1 MADTLITS
9 EVNLDALGG
18 QTGFLRVPHSVTRSA
33 YGWLPVPISVVNNGK
48 GPTVLLMAGNHG
60 DEYEGQIAIAR
71 LCRDLTPDQIQGRII
86 LLPQANAPAAQA
98 GTRTSPI
105 DNGNLNRTFPGD
117 PKGTPTEMIAHYIE
131 EVLLPLC
138 DYAVDLHSGGAS
150 LFYPPTLLR
159 NQGHTPEAA
168 AALEQLETAFDL
180 PYAWVF
186 QGGGGPGSTA
196 RTALGAANRK
206 GVICVMA
213 ELGGAGAVD
222 RDILAQTERGL
233 KRVLHSL
240 GLLPGYAPDAVR
252 GTRRAATK
260 GSVYA
265 YDTGLF
271 EPFKDIG
278 EDVTVGEI
286 VGLIHLVD
294 TPWCGPIPVHSPYD
308 GFVLCNRPL
317 AQVQRGDALFQV
329 ADDVA

>member
-9 EVNLDALGG
+9 EVNFDALGR

-33 YGWLPVPISVVNNGK
+33 YGWLPVPISVLNNGK
-48 GPTVLLMAGNHG
+48 GPTILLMAGNHG

-71 LCRDLTPDQIQGRII
+71 LCRDLTPDQIRGRII

-117 PKGTPTEMIAHYIE
+117 PKGTPTETIAHYIE

-168 AALEQLETAFDL
+168 TKLEQLETAFDL

-206 GVICVMA
+206 GVVCVMA

-222 RDILAQTERGL
+222 RDILARTERGL

-240 GLLPGYAPDAVR
+240 GLLPGYEPDAVQ

-265 YDTGLF
+265 YDAGLF

-278 EDVTVGEI
+278 DDVHEGEI
-286 VGLIHLVD
+286 VGLIHLAD
-294 TPWCGPIPVHSPYD
+294 TPWRDPVPVHSPYT